1 MEGTL
6 RIPLD
11 AFPVLGY
18 RLKGDRKPKQ
28 EGREMIFK
36 VSTGSRFLRV
46 EASKVAVDDGH
57 LYFTDETLGDVASFV
72 PGR

>member
-1 MEGTL
+1 
-6 RIPLD
+6 
-11 AFPVLGY
+11 
-18 RLKGDRKPKQ
+18 
-28 EGREMIFK
+28 MIFK